1 MFAFFISL
9 HYQFSFYSFFTR
21 VFLLFNF
28 ILSDLYWRQWPNW
41 NLYSIVITTKIC
53 PNKSNFANLNTIFI
67 AHLFSDS
74 EGHINI
80 NSSVEQCSL
89 SLDKTLEVSVDKDL
103 YRVPD
108 DGPEEK
114 SQEDEEAAPPQSSL
128 PGLVAQVPE
137 GRENG
142 ALSLVQD

>member
-1 MFAFFISL
+1 M
-9 HYQFSFYSFFTR
+9 
-21 VFLLFNF
+21 
-28 ILSDLYWRQWPNW
+28 
-41 NLYSIVITTKIC
+41 
-53 PNKSNFANLNTIFI
+53 
-67 AHLFSDS
+67 FSDS
-74 EGHINI
+74 EGHINR
-80 NSSVEQCSL
+80 NSLQLSNDLSL

-137 GRENG
+137 GREWSTLIG
-142 ALSLVQD
+142 PGL

>member
-1 MFAFFISL
+1 M
-9 HYQFSFYSFFTR
+9 TVR
-21 VFLLFNF
+21 V
-28 ILSDLYWRQWPNW
+28 ILIE
-41 NLYSIVITTKIC
+41 IVC
-53 PNKSNFANLNTIFI
+53 SWATI
-67 AHLFSDS
+67 
-74 EGHINI
+74 
-80 NSSVEQCSL
+80 SL

-142 ALSLVQD
+142 ALSLVQN